1 MSTEGSKL
9 KKSEKGGRRGGGG
22 GEELLLDPVIFLR
35 KLSTDRDS
43 TVLFARGPLPN
54 QMGKYSVARLKGQS
68 LWFTN
73 QSYVQRKYA

>member
-1 MSTEGSKL
+1 L

-43 TVLFARGPLPN
+43 IVRPSPEALCGIKW
-54 QMGKYSVARLKGQS
+54 GKYSVAILKGQS
-68 LWFTN
+68 LKF
-73 QSYVQRKYA
+73 KI